1 MHPESYRP
9 VVFWCND
16 IHYADRKFLREYH
29 TQFLVGKKQNKNDPW
44 WSFKLNQEISS
55 ISNKFFLQAWADS
68 IFSVTNGKAQR
79 AMSDFMTLFCSRL
92 LVFHKIGTDPLA
104 CLKKVNLFPEIRRR
118 KTAGI
123 LSQSLCLLALTEN
136 RLFSRQLSDSFLSAF
151 SHQPKKSWFI
161 PEWTFWTWKFY
172 KCFLK
177 IGGKF

>member
-79 AMSDFMTLFCSRL
+79 AMSDFMTLFYSRL

-123 LSQSLCLLALTEN
+123 LSQSLCLLVQKQFICKIL
-136 RLFSRQLSDSFLSAF
+136 RLLA
-151 SHQPKKSWFI
+151 KKSQPYVRCNTPI
-161 PEWTFWTWKFY
+161 CKFQSS
-172 KCFLK
+172 
-177 IGGKF
+177 I